1 MTRRAPPPTVDRAEL
16 IRRGIEAE
24 RARRLVARGTLAV
37 AWWRRGDDLERHRF
51 LRQISTEC
59 DRWVDAFVHQQPL
72 ALSLHAPPGSG
83 KSESV
88 GRTMPARAMALAPG
102 RSIVYVTSSCD
113 RAKEVSLSVRATC
126 ERLSHA
132 YPHLAPHPSGPWEA
146 TLWRTAGGGWWTAIS
161 PGASTGGVDAHG
173 IIFDDVTGSEARQRS
188 RAERES
194 IQRFL
199 EGDALTRFRG
209 VGPLMNMETRRGF
222 GDATDFLRAKL
233 GDIFEVKSWP
243 WIATASCAANPWDG
257 RQEGE
262 YLWPGDRGEV
272 FHRTIGRYL
281 VPGHPVF
288 QAQYQQQPIK
298 EGGSII
304 LEDWTRHRYPGSP
317 QGMAK
322 ACHTIILAVDPAAKK
337 GERNDPTGLVIMGRR
352 RVGSDGSKTM
362 ILHAEAERRNS
373 PESQRRIRALLSEW
387 SDASGRKVIA
397 VVEDTSVG
405 QAWIPALKELGC
417 TVIPVQVS
425 GKGDKVVR
433 MEPYLGEW
441 AGGMIE
447 LPEDEPWAGSY
458 VAEIT
463 GYAGGDGQP
472 DNLWDATSVGLGYFA
487 STAARIQP
495 AQPMRLVGA

>member
-1 MTRRAPPPTVDRAEL
+1 VRRKPAPVVDEAQI
-16 IRRGIEAE
+16 IREEDEAD
-24 RARRLVARGTLAV
+24 RARRCVRLGTLAT
-37 AWWRRGDDLERHRF
+37 AWYRRGADLERHRF
-51 LRQISTEC
+51 LRQISAEC
-59 DRWVDAFVHQQPL
+59 DRWVDAFVRQEAI

-83 KSESV
+83 KSETV

-102 RSIVYVTSSCD
+102 RSIVYVTSSGD
-113 RAKEVSLSVRATC
+113 RAKEVSLSVRSTC
-126 ERLSHA
+126 ERLSKA
-132 YPHLAPHPSGPWEA
+132 FPHLAPHPAGPWEGV
-146 TLWRTAGGGWWTAIS
+146 LWRTAGGGWWTAIS

-188 RAERES
+188 KAEREA

-243 WIATASCAANPWDG
+243 WIATPSCAANPWDG

-272 FHRTIGRYL
+272 FHQTLGRYL

-298 EGGSII
+298 EGGAII
-304 LEDWTRHRYPGSP
+304 LEEWMRHRYPGSGL
-317 QGMAK
+317 GMAK
-322 ACHTIILAVDPAAKK
+322 ACHTIIVAVDPAAKK
-337 GERNDPTGLVIMGRR
+337 GERNDPTGIVIMGRR
-352 RVGSDGSKTM
+352 RAGDDGSKTM
-362 ILHAEAERRNS
+362 ILHAEAERRTS
-373 PESQRRIRALLSEW
+373 PDSQRRIRALLTEW
-387 SDASGRKVIA
+387 SAVSGRKVIA

-417 TVIPVQVS
+417 TVIAVQVS

-447 LPEDEPWAGSY
+447 LPEDEPWVAGY
-458 VAEIT
+458 VSEVT
-463 GYAGGDGQP
+463 GYMGGDGQA

-487 STAARIQP
+487 PMATRIQP
-495 AQPMRLVGA
+495 ARPMRLVGA